1 MNVRFFGEWKMN
13 GKNEY
18 IYVLRLCDRLSN
30 GGEWTALDEKAV
42 DDHFERLK
50 FMKSE
55 GSLILAG
62 RTQTG
67 NEATFGIVIFEALSD
82 EEADFMMKNDPAVAR
97 GIMTSE
103 LFPYKVALMRG
114 MKD

>member
-1 MNVRFFGEWKMN
+1 MSGFFGRCIMN

-18 IYVLRLCDRLSN
+18 IYVLKLCRRLSN
-30 GGEWTALDEKAV
+30 GGEWTEEDEKAV
-42 DDHFERLK
+42 DDHFDRLK
-50 FMKSE
+50 AMKSE

-67 NEATFGIVIFEALSD
+67 NDKTFGIVIFEATGD
-82 EEADFMMKNDPAVAR
+82 EEASIVMRNDPAIDR
-97 GIMTSE
+97 GVMTGE

-114 MKD
+114 V

>member
-1 MNVRFFGEWKMN
+1 MNEK
-13 GKNEY
+13 KEY
-18 IYVLRLCDRLSN
+18 IYVLKLCDRLSN
-30 GGEWTALDEKAV
+30 GGAWTVEDEKAV

-50 FMKSE
+50 TMKSE

-67 NEATFGIVIFEALSD
+67 NDATFGIVIFEALND
-82 EEADFMMKNDPAVAR
+82 EEADFIMKTDPAVAR
-97 GIMTSE
+97 GVMISE